1 MKRSIGVATVG
12 LVGAI
17 AVGCDAPRTT
27 APTFTDPL
35 FAMATTTTI
44 TATAPLTVADP
55 GTMWVS
61 GGIVHVRDLVLVGPV
76 SGDITGSIRTVGR
89 LNVMLATGNG
99 TASGT
104 FTIVDVV
111 GTWEGTFQG
120 KFDGGVFF
128 DKLVAHGTGAYEGQI
143 LRGSLAQTA
152 PTSNIVRL
160 TGTILNPGG

>member
-1 MKRSIGVATVG
+1 
-12 LVGAI
+12 
-17 AVGCDAPRTT
+17 
-27 APTFTDPL
+27 
-35 FAMATTTTI
+35 
-44 TATAPLTVADP
+44 
-55 GTMWVS
+55 MWVS

-160 TGTILNPGG
+160 TGTILNPSG

>member
-76 SGDITGSIRTVGR
+76 SGDITGTITIVAR
-89 LNVMLATGNG
+89 LDVSQATGNG
-99 TASGT
+99 TTSGT
-104 FTIVDVV
+104 FTITGTV
-111 GTWEGTFQG
+111 GGWEGSFQG
-120 KFDGGVFF
+120 KFDAGVFS
-128 DKLVAHGTGAYEGQI
+128 DALVARGSGAFEGQI
-143 LRGSLAQTA
+143 LRGSLVQTA
-152 PTSNIVRL
+152 PTSNVVRL